1 MIDSLKVIS
10 NKLYW
15 ELIENLV
22 RKNGGMSEYNIVQ
35 KRIVDLR
42 IIIRHHKTTS
52 QIIPIEWIIELNHLE
67 QVGMNFCETQENKI
81 EFKYS
86 NN

>member
-15 ELIENLV
+15 EFVENLV
-22 RKNGGMSEYNIVQ
+22 RKNGGMSECNIVQ
-35 KRIVDLR
+35 KRIANLR
-42 IIIRHHKTTS
+42 VIIKHYKTTS

-67 QVGMNFCETQENKI
+67 QVGMNFCETEEIKMKF
-81 EFKYS
+81 EYS

>member
-1 MIDSLKVIS
+1 MIDSLKVIP

-15 ELIENLV
+15 ELIGNLV
-22 RKNGGMSEYNIVQ
+22 RKNGGMSEYIIVQ
-35 KRIVDLR
+35 KRIANLR
-42 IIIRHHKTTS
+42 VIIKHYKTTS

-67 QVGMNFCETQENKI
+67 QVGMNFCKTEENKI
-81 EFKYS
+81 EFEYS

>member
-1 MIDSLKVIS
+1 MIQILKIIP

-35 KRIVDLR
+35 KRIANLR
-42 IIIRHHKTTS
+42 VIIKHYKSTS
-52 QIIPIEWIIELNHLE
+52 QIIPIELIIELNHLE
-67 QVGMNFCETQENKI
+67 QVGMNFCKIEKNKI
-81 EFKYS
+81 EFEYS